1 MKKFFKIFLV
11 FLFVL
16 FNFSLNNCLAS
27 NNIKIINN
35 CCTQIQNYTDN
46 TSGVILPFSKYDKAI
61 VSANNDNYE
70 ISALKSDKECSFY
83 TSDNKIIDNN
93 QIKIKFKVY
102 ANKILNS
109 KFYNITPNLIYE
121 ICTRAP

>member
-35 CCTQIQNYTDN
+35 CCIQIQNYTDN
-46 TSGVILPFSKYDKAI
+46 TSGVILPLSKYDKAI

-109 KFYNITPNLIYE
+109 KFYNITPNLIY
-121 ICTRAP
+121 